1 MDNIHNSK
9 KYYERI
15 IWIQANNTNYFTY
28 DISGMIPQDCYDLNV
43 KLTLCYIAVPVTYN
57 YTANLIRIL
66 CDFGVGH
73 NQFSINNN
81 YVQLGAI
88 SNVNI
93 DYYYNN
99 CLELSEPTVLPKY
112 KLTSSPNVLT
122 FNLTNESYVNLL
134 TSTSNLTPSFIII
147 CLTFSYFI

>member
-1 MDNIHNSK
+1 MSVNLPLNSK
-9 KYYERI
+9 
-15 IWIQANNTNYFTY
+15 
-28 DISGMIPQDCYDLNV
+28 
-43 KLTLCYIAVPVTYN
+43 
-57 YTANLIRIL
+57 
-66 CDFGVGH
+66 
-73 NQFSINNN
+73 FSLNNN
-81 YVQLGAI
+81 YIQLGAI

-112 KLTSSPNVLT
+112 KLTSSPNILT

-147 CLTFSYFI
+147 CLTFSYYN

>member
-1 MDNIHNSK
+1 MNLSLQEK
-9 KYYERI
+9 KNNERI
-15 IWIQANNTNYFTY
+15 IWIQANNTINFTY
-28 DISGMIPQDCYDLNV
+28 DISGMIPQDCFDLNV
-43 KLTLCYIAVPVTYN
+43 KLTLCYIAVPITYN

-73 NQFSINNN
+73 NQFSVNNN

-99 CLELSEPTVLPKY
+99 CLEEVTQVDKI
-112 KLTSSPNVLT
+112 
-122 FNLTNESYVNLL
+122 
-134 TSTSNLTPSFIII
+134 FI
-147 CLTFSYFI
+147 